1 MNTKQKKALYESIMK
16 SVAKTV
22 KNNLNEMAKHTDKNL
37 NNSIIKELSIIGAKY
52 NMDIYDPMFIK
63 TLERCFVEHL
73 KKGGTNS
80 ITLPTELKNIII
92 GTQKRIIENC
102 IADSGPL
109 EWYYNDLIYDDGLP
123 YLGEDYLRDSELYDY
138 FMDNNNGEFDN
149 CENFTDVWD
158 LLDDN
163 MKQQISKVAND
174 FTLKYFKGNT
184 NVDYTD
190 YV

>member
-1 MNTKQKKALYESIMK
+1 MNTRQKKALYESIMK

-63 TLERCFVEHL
+63 TLENVCRTL
-73 KKGGTNS
+73 KKGNTNS

-102 IADSGPL
+102 IADSGQL

-123 YLGEDYLRDSELYDY
+123 YLGEDYLSDSELYDY